1 MVSSLVIDVDESSAS
16 GRIATVAVNVHHV
29 EFQIGYDTRGS

>member
-1 MVSSLVIDVDESSAS
+1 LGIEVDVDVLGLRED
-16 GRIATVAVNVHHV
+16 RATVAVNLHHV